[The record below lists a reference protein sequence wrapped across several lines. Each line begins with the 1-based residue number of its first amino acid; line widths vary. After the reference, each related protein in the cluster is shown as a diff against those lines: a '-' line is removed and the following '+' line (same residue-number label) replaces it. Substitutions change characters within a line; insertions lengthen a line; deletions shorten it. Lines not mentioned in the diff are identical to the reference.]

1 MLLLISLQGTNSTE
15 YYAEINKVVVIEK
28 TKAATPN
35 KAPHKPYLMIYDGK
49 TATLVECNPLYYD
62 EVKVGDTLRTVLVK

>member
-1 MLLLISLQGTNSTE
+1 MLLLTSLQGTNSSQ

-28 TKAATPN
+28 TMGTTPN
-35 KAPHKPYLMIYDGK
+35 NSPNKPYLMIYDGK

-62 EVKVGDTLRTVLVK
+62 KVNVGDTLRTVLVR